1 MPVGIRQHVI
11 DRRDYRFRSQKM
23 FCDLSPEA
31 LHDFQ
36 SMGMQLH
43 LPKGAV
49 LFPQGDTASNI
60 AVVREVQF
68 KLESASGQRKKS
80 ILKIA
85 MPGDVLGLGAV
96 ASGGYHEVTAA
107 ALEAVT
113 VKRIRKDE
121 LLSFLDRHN
130 QLSILAARILSE
142 EYKSSFFDVCGVPLV
157 ASAAGRL
164 ASVLLDLG
172 RNAWEE
178 GEQRFTLTPTHEELA
193 NLAGI
198 SRETVTRMLGR
209 FRREHW
215 IHMRGSSVT
224 ILAPEYLMQL
234 AS

>member
-1 MPVGIRQHVI
+1 MPVENHQRLVDSPTYG
-11 DRRDYRFRSQKM
+11 FRSQRIL
-23 FCDLSPEA
+23 CDCSPEV

-36 SMGMQLH
+36 SIGMQLR

-49 LFPQGDTASNI
+49 LFQRGDPASSI
-60 AVVREVQF
+60 AVVCEGQV
-68 KLESASGQRKKS
+68 KLQNTSGGKKS

-96 ASGGYHEVTAA
+96 ASGGYHELTAV

-113 VKRIRKDE
+113 VKSIRKDE